1 LDGQRIR
8 ALEAKRSAY
17 RTEVALLQLSANEAA
32 SLPGVPSDG
41 RVAEDA
47 LGAEAVVRDA
57 VQLEETLAALRCELR
72 ERRAVLQDAEQSQ
85 TELAAVYEALVAKV
99 NSMHDYADHRQAV
112 DVSEGVALAWAERI
126 EMRRRQ
132 LARTAKELQQMLALF
147 ISKGYPPV
155 DKPDPVTGLPRTHSL
170 RVLVNK
176 LIEAYLN
183 GESPWVSMEH
193 AWAPYVELLL
203 RSNVAELHEHD
214 KGWMRLV
221 DFLAEE

>member
-85 TELAAVYEALVAKV
+85 LAAVYEALVAKV